1 VLRTVSPDELER
13 LRKRFKKLDLDSSGG
28 ISITEFRTV
37 LPDLADNPLVTRVVS
52 IFDTDGNGELDFQ
65 GLSLV

>member
-13 LRKRFKKLDLDSSGG
+13 LRKRFKKLDLDNSGG

>member
-1 VLRTVSPDELER
+1 MLRTVSPDELER
-13 LRKRFKKLDLDSSGG
+13 LRKRFKKLDLDNSGG

>member
-1 VLRTVSPDELER
+1 MLRTVSPDELER